1 MRNLMLEALAV
12 WLAFAAVSGQACA
25 AIQTGANSV
34 STMASRGYGVSI
46 ADDTDV
52 AVSLLNVAENGSIPA
67 NADVALLTWAATDRS
82 GTRTRSTAGVHAL
95 AGSSFKLVDALQSDA
110 TLGFSLPG
118 ADHFT
123 LGRKSGYGA
132 ELKRRAIFNPREFG
146 VSKGVVVA
154 ANGGSGRIKTIQT
167 VQDEGSEAAKFNLIA
182 NAKPVPRAT
191 VAVPEPGSW
200 ATALAGLLGV
210 VAIARRRMSL

>member
-82 GTRTRSTAGVHAL
+82 GTRTRLTTGV
-95 AGSSFKLVDALQSDA
+95 Q
-110 TLGFSLPG
+110 
-118 ADHFT
+118 
-123 LGRKSGYGA
+123 
-132 ELKRRAIFNPREFG
+132 
-146 VSKGVVVA
+146 
-154 ANGGSGRIKTIQT
+154 IKAIQT
-167 VQDEGSEAAKFNLIA
+167 VQDGGSDAAKFDLIA
-182 NAKPVPRAT
+182 DAKPVTRAT

>member
-52 AVSLLNVAENGSIPA
+52 AVSLLKVAENGSIPA

-210 VAIARRRMSL
+210 IAIARRRMSL